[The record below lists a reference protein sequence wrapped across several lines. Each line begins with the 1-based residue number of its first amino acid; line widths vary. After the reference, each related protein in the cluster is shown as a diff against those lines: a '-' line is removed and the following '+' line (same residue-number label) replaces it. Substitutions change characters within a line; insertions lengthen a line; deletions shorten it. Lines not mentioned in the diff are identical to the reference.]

1 MIDLCQRE
9 GIAYLPWRPVGK
21 GSLSRSR
28 GALGRIAARHGATAA
43 QVALA
48 WLLARSPVIVPIPG
62 TLSSGHLEENVA
74 ALDLALTPED
84 LAQLSQY
91 RLSQLDARQLARQFV
106 PPRLRR
112 VAVTALRT
120 MRRSSG

>member
-21 GSLSRSR
+21 GSLSRSH
-28 GALGRIAARHGATAA
+28 GALGRIAAKHGARPA

-62 TLSSGHLEENVA
+62 TLSMTHLEENVA
-74 ALDLALTPED
+74 ALELELGPED
-84 LAQLSQY
+84 LAELSDY
-91 RLSQLDARQLARQFV
+91 RLSQLDARQLARRFV
-106 PPRLRR
+106 PPRFRR
-112 VAVTALRT
+112 VAVAALRT
-120 MRRSSG
+120 IRRT

>member
-1 MIDLCQRE
+1 M
-9 GIAYLPWRPVGK
+9 
-21 GSLSRSR
+21 
-28 GALGRIAARHGATAA
+28 
-43 QVALA
+43 
-48 WLLARSPVIVPIPG
+48 IVPIPG